1 MSANY
6 IPQPPHSSLPG
17 NSEGTVREVKRRG
30 KRWYP
35 HKQTPDVPGR
45 SLGKDG
51 QINVE
56 SETNEVIEDFE
67 AFMAR
72 TVDEPIPESS
82 GLATLDAEAE
92 AYQRELER
100 SAKGRIDV
108 YLPRTPYVKAF
119 E

>member
-1 MSANY
+1 
-6 IPQPPHSSLPG
+6 
-17 NSEGTVREVKRRG
+17 
-30 KRWYP
+30 
-35 HKQTPDVPGR
+35 VPSR

-51 QINVE
+51 QINVKP
-56 SETNEVIEDFE
+56 ETNEVIEDFE
-67 AFMAR
+67 AFMAK

-108 YLPRTPYVKAF
+108 YLPITPKVEAF